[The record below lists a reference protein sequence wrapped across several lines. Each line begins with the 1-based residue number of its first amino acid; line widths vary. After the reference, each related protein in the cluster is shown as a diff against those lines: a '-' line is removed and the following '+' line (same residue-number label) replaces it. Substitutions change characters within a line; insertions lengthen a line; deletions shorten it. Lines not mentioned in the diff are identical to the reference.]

1 MFNGK
6 INYKLPFSIAMLNYQ
21 RVQDLASHSD
31 HSAIVSDFQKWNA
44 KISELTHALSLQ
56 HSSHFNVTPANH
68 CRFRIGT
75 LQMGLA
81 KASDLQRCLTKR
93 EKNLRNLQIDCISWM
108 WHRLGTLWLWLC
120 STTIRSAYRFFVWE
134 KRWDEYHPSETKSP
148 TKRHGTVTL
157 SSRSG
162 QGYPRIPKI
171 PLAGYPTKSLSRKAV
186 NSGPF
191 KSWTLVISFPHLWV
205 PESQTLGVFF
215 HLFASFCPVSKKV
228 TKCNK
233 IKNNFIESK
242 ELTSGSTCIG
252 LESTVSR
259 WPSSTYRFKVA
270 RIDGAAKAHHK
281 ARERVQAKAR
291 IPLMFQKGQGV
302 NHFCSLGETQNP
314 IEGHTS
320 FLCHLK
326 LLCKFGRCQF
336 HSRPNQQAGLHNHLH
351 RISTIDDHLHVG
363 MLQPVGRRHSGTQP
377 PMATRHHRRL
387 HPLAQWPQ
395 CLRLCRW
402 GCSERRLPNFH
413 RAFQGCLRAH
423 AGREGANW
431 GVVDAEPD
439 LQQHWW
445 SPWGC
450 ALPPSDQQTGKN
462 GPSCW
467 SQLLE
472 TYYSL

>member
-1 MFNGK
+1 MSTIHPKQSRRRKGTAQW
-6 INYKLPFSIAMLNYQ
+6 PSA
-21 RVQDLASHSD
+21 QDQGRD
-31 HSAIVSDFQKWNA
+31 
-44 KISELTHALSLQ
+44 
-56 HSSHFNVTPANH
+56 TP
-68 CRFRIGT
+68 
-75 LQMGLA
+75 
-81 KASDLQRCLTKR
+81 
-93 EKNLRNLQIDCISWM
+93 
-108 WHRLGTLWLWLC
+108 
-120 STTIRSAYRFFVWE
+120 
-134 KRWDEYHPSETKSP
+134 
-148 TKRHGTVTL
+148 
-157 SSRSG
+157 
-162 QGYPRIPKI
+162 GYPI

-320 FLCHLK
+320 FLGHLK

-336 HSRPNQQAGLHNHLH
+336 HLGPINRPVSITIFIVSPPLTTTFTSGCFSQWAGDTAALN
-351 RISTIDDHLHVG
+351 RQWQRVTIADCI
-363 MLQPVGRRHSGTQP
+363 R
-377 PMATRHHRRL
+377 
-387 HPLAQWPQ
+387 
-395 CLRLCRW
+395 
-402 GCSERRLPNFH
+402 
-413 RAFQGCLRAH
+413 
-423 AGREGANW
+423 
-431 GVVDAEPD
+431 
-439 LQQHWW
+439 
-445 SPWGC
+445 
-450 ALPPSDQQTGKN
+450 
-462 GPSCW
+462 
-467 SQLLE
+467 
-472 TYYSL
+472 